1 MKRQDYINGLA
12 NSPLPKSLYDKE
24 VQHIPDEPEY
34 VTEYAF
40 SVLRGFKWSEKY
52 FKEKYNLNEESNNIR
67 QEIKTLKI
75 NTDATIESHF
85 WEVKNT
91 IQNIQELISEN
102 NYDLSDYKELVNK
115 RINDTNDKIEKK
127 TIPILESIEKTKID
141 FKQEI
146 STIRKDIDNKTVD
159 IISLKDEIYT
169 KAPKEHKH
177 NIKDIQGIE
186 SITDSVNKEIKRIDK
201 ELEDKATF
209 EEVKTAL
216 DKFYTKKEVYSKKE
230 INDKLEDIKPRGST
244 IVTWI
249 WNWGWWSSSPTY
261 IPFILL
267 TNAERDA
274 LTPSIWY
281 TVYCTDEIEWL
292 YIYTSDG
299 RQRLQMIII
308 S

>member
-127 TIPILESIEKTKID
+127 ATPILESIEKTKID

-159 IISLKDEIYT
+159 IISLKDDIYK
-169 KAPKEHKH
+169 KADKDHKH

-186 SITDSVNKEIKRIDK
+186 SITDPVNKEIKRINK

-216 DKFYTKKEVYSKKE
+216 DKVYTKKEVYSKKE

>member
-1 MKRQDYINGLA
+1 MKRQDYINWLA

-40 SVLRGFKWSEKY
+40 SVLKGFKWSESY
-52 FKEKYNLNEESNNIR
+52 FKEKYKINEESNNIR
-67 QEIKTLKI
+67 QEIKTLEIKT
-75 NTDATIESHF
+75 NATIESQF

-91 IQNIQELISEN
+91 IQNIQESISEN

-127 TIPILESIEKTKID
+127 TTPMLESIEKTKVD

-146 STIRKDIDNKTVD
+146 STIKKDIDNKTVD
-159 IISLKDEIYT
+159 IISLKDEVYW
-169 KAPKEHKH
+169 KANKDHKH

-186 SITDSVNKEIKRIDK
+186 SITTPLEKEIKRIDK

-216 DKFYTKKEVYSKKE
+216 DKVYTKKEVYSKKE

-249 WNWGWWSSSPTY
+249 WNSWWSSAPSYT
-261 IPFILL
+261 PFILV
-267 TNAERDA
+267 TNAERDI